1 MLLWLGA
8 AVKSGKARR
17 LRVDPRV
24 SAADPFLVDFSSP
37 IVPQSAHKHINHT
50 FLAVSYFLK
59 LKTDLKRLRSF
70 STDDTAGGVE
80 LNLTLRFPDHVTL
93 NKHAQ

>member
-1 MLLWLGA
+1 MLLWSGA
-8 AVKSGKARR
+8 AVKRAE
-17 LRVDPRV
+17 LRVC
-24 SAADPFLVDFSSP
+24 AADPFLIDFSSS
-37 IVPQSAHKHINHT
+37 IVPQSVHKHIDHT

-70 STDDTAGGVE
+70 STDDAAGGVE

-93 NKHAQ
+93 NKHAR